1 MLTELQ
7 ELQVFNMDEV
17 VRQTIYHGTA
27 DITNLVTSTRFTQRE
42 NGVTDLEFT
51 TATEGKARFDIN
63 INDRISVAYDDGVH
77 GNRKVFDGYIENKE
91 HSISE
96 QGEFVKFFTTDS
108 VCAVLKRMIVNLDF
122 GTQSRIGMLNP
133 NVDQKLSNVIL
144 QILHDYVA
152 RVSGNPINQNKP
164 NSFSDFK
171 TNYWINDGYIWKEP
185 NSIKFPFLS
194 MKYCNALEAIT
205 NLAKLY
211 GALSFKRAID
221 TNGTQ
226 PYRGV
231 HWISDAENNL
241 IIAPVGNHDVQ
252 STAGNQIAGLWHTYA
267 NNGAVLT
274 FGQDDILSFNF
285 VEEAPLANLVYVSGK
300 YKWPP
305 NDELTENSAKYWG
318 NSWGISGFPIQL
330 QMPGS
335 QISDSTIAVSRNKKS
350 LKLMANAPNPNTTA
364 CYNLIPAANSWESIT
379 NLISSDTAASLFY
392 TPINAEF
399 LNLITPESPAY
410 INFTCY
416 KDPDVTRTNVLLMNN
431 LGFTTNGNTTT
442 YSTPKCFSKQFNVGG
457 DNVERVSVE
466 ILYEDIVNDP
476 IATWKPHGAELPSP
490 INPNPAK
497 PDWNS
502 IKYLGFTFRKSGV
515 LPGTRDMSLYIDDLS
530 LSGSV
535 IRGVTDANMW
545 SLTED
550 VGDGYWVRNRRMN
563 PAYKF
568 PLRMFTV
575 KDSLA
580 FSDNLLSEPQSS
592 DSLYLSALAHLIQYG
607 SPMIRGTVTIPLNT
621 NYLAGQFLR
630 IKNGR
635 DSNWYKDSNADY
647 KTFRIT
653 DVTHS
658 FSESGAITTL
668 NVCNDLINGT
678 PRQNNEYTEAVR
690 ALSPRWQDQ
699 TFASLFTENSWD
711 NDAYIAASRV
721 NLSKIDF

>member
-1 MLTELQ
+1 MPDQ
-7 ELQVFNMDEV
+7 NVK
-17 VRQTIYHGTA
+17 QTIYHGTTN
-27 DITNLVTSTRFTQRE
+27 ITGLVTSTRFTQRE

-51 TATEGKARFDIN
+51 TAIDNGTRFDIN
-63 INDRISVAYDDGVH
+63 INDRISVAYDDDVH
-77 GNRKVFDGYIENKE
+77 GNKKVFDGYIENKE
-91 HSISE
+91 HTVSP
-96 QGEFVKFFTTDS
+96 QGEFVKFLATDS

-133 NVDQKLSNVIL
+133 NVDQKLSNAIL
-144 QILHDYVA
+144 QILHDYIA
-152 RVSGNPINQNKP
+152 RVSGNPINKNKP

-171 TNYWINDGYIWKEP
+171 TNYWINDDYIWQEP

-205 NLAKLY
+205 NLVKLY

-221 TNGTQ
+221 TNGTT

-241 IIAPVGNHDVQ
+241 IIAPVGNHDVA
-252 STAGNQIAGLWHTYA
+252 STTGNQIAGLWHTYA
-267 NNGAVLT
+267 NNGQVLT

-285 VEEAPLANLVYVSGK
+285 VEEAPLANLVYVAGK

-364 CYNLIPAANSWESIT
+364 CFNLITPTNSWESIT
-379 NLISSDTAASLFY
+379 NLVSSDTAASLFY
-392 TPINAEF
+392 TKINAEF
-399 LNLITPESPAY
+399 INLVTPNSPAY

-416 KDPDVTRTNVLLMNN
+416 KDPDVRRVNLLLMNN
-431 LGFTTNGNTTT
+431 LGYDGVN
-442 YSTPKCFSKQFNVGG
+442 YSEPLCFSKQVTLG
-457 DNVERVSVE
+457 DDTVEKISAE

-476 IATWKPHGAELPSP
+476 IATWKPHGGNGGPFGDMFP
-490 INPNPAK
+490 KPN
-497 PDWNS
+497 WNN
-502 IKYLGFTFRKSGV
+502 IKFFGISFRKGGI
-515 LPGTRDMSLYIDDLS
+515 LPGSRDMSIYVDNLS
-530 LSGSV
+530 FSGSM

-545 SLTED
+545 SESTLS
-550 VGDGYWVRNRRMN
+550 GDGYWSRTRPMN
-563 PAYKF
+563 PTYKY
-568 PLRMFTV
+568 PLKMFTV
-575 KDSLA
+575 RDSLA
-580 FSDNLLSEPQSS
+580 FSDNLLAEPQSS

-607 SPMIRGTVTIPLNT
+607 SPMIRGTISIPLNT
-621 NYLAGQFLR
+621 NYTAGQFLR
-630 IKNGR
+630 LKNDR
-635 DSNWYKDSNADY
+635 QADWYKDDGKDY

-658 FSESGAITTL
+658 FNESGAITTL

-690 ALSPRWQDQ
+690 SLSPRWQDQ
-699 TFASLFTENSWD
+699 TFASLFTENSWN
-711 NDAYIAASRV
+711 NDAYIAASSV
-721 NLSKIDF
+721 NLAKIDF